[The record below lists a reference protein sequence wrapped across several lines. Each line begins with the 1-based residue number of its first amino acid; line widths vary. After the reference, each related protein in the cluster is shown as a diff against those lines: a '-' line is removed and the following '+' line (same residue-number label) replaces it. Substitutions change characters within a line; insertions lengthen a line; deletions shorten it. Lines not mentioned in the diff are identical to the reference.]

1 MTQWRII
8 AALAACAMADASAAL
23 ARPASAD
30 PKPNIIILLADD
42 LGYGGLRV
50 QGDAQAVTP
59 HIDALAAHGVR
70 MTNFYANH
78 PVCSPT
84 RAALMT
90 GKYQHRMGFEN
101 NSGSPRNTSPKF
113 GLPDADLTIAQRLK
127 AVGYATGMFGK
138 WHIGFQ
144 PDRVP
149 TAKGFDEFYGF
160 LSGAHAYTPTSSRAG
175 DNSVGQGEAT
185 VGGGRT
191 VLRGTTPEP
200 MAAHMTEALA
210 TEAIDFIDR
219 NKQRPFFVYLPF
231 NAVHDPMDTTKTYY
245 DRFPHIKD
253 ETRRIHLAQLAA
265 LDESVGRVVAAVER
279 NGLAKNTLII
289 FSSDN
294 GGPTQQT
301 TSSNAP
307 LNGVKTLVLEG
318 GIRVPTIVRWDGK
331 LPAGKVVDTT
341 AISFDLT
348 ATALQAGGAL
358 PKTGLDGVDLAPFL
372 TGKKTGDAHQALFW
386 RAGSQGAVR
395 AGDWKL
401 VRTGNKLRL
410 FNLKTDIGER
420 NDLAATHPEKANALN
435 VQWLAWSARMLP
447 PAWVRNELSGGDPPS
462 EGRVEAAIDRFVR
475 GEKPDR
481 MAPE

>member
-1 MTQWRII
+1 M
-8 AALAACAMADASAAL
+8 
-23 ARPASAD
+23 
-30 PKPNIIILLADD
+30 
-42 LGYGGLRV
+42 
-50 QGDAQAVTP
+50 
-59 HIDALAAHGVR
+59 
-70 MTNFYANH
+70 
-78 PVCSPT
+78 
-84 RAALMT
+84 
-90 GKYQHRMGFEN
+90 
-101 NSGSPRNTSPKF
+101 
-113 GLPDADLTIAQRLK
+113 
-127 AVGYATGMFGK
+127 
-138 WHIGFQ
+138 
-144 PDRVP
+144 
-149 TAKGFDEFYGF
+149 
-160 LSGAHAYTPTSSRAG
+160 
-175 DNSVGQGEAT
+175 
-185 VGGGRT
+185 
-191 VLRGTTPEP
+191 
-200 MAAHMTEALA
+200 
-210 TEAIDFIDR
+210 
-219 NKQRPFFVYLPF
+219 
-231 NAVHDPMDTTKTYY
+231 
-245 DRFPHIKD
+245 
-253 ETRRIHLAQLAA
+253 
-265 LDESVGRVVAAVER
+265 
-279 NGLAKNTLII
+279 
-289 FSSDN
+289 
-294 GGPTQQT
+294 
-301 TSSNAP
+301 
-307 LNGVKTLVLEG
+307 KTLVLEG

-420 NDLAATHPEKANALN
+420 NDLAATHPEKANGLN